1 MLKWTDGEMPMPFAD
16 KLVIDGYVLEVDVH
30 FNGKTQLE
38 IIATGMIDLD
48 SGFIDAIFVDPQY
61 MGLGAGKEMLAYLE
75 RLAVEAGLSLLKL
88 ESTLNAAAFYRKCG
102 FEGDEVSVYQSPRG
116 FNLNCIVMCKKLT

>member
-1 MLKWTDGEMPMPFAD
+1 MPMPFAD

>member
-1 MLKWTDGEMPMPFAD
+1 MAQCTEFYGIDAMLKWTDGEMPMSFAD

-48 SGFIDAIFVDPQY
+48 SGFIDAI
-61 MGLGAGKEMLAYLE
+61 
-75 RLAVEAGLSLLKL
+75 LLIRN
-88 ESTLNAAAFYRKCG
+88 TWA
-102 FEGDEVSVYQSPRG
+102 
-116 FNLNCIVMCKKLT
+116 